1 MTDIYL
7 HTADEQAMLTALT
20 AAGLTH
26 NGKAVS
32 THDASVAMIGTLSQP
47 TGQMLMDD
55 DGIEYPEYAPIPGYH
70 CNVRTDSTTI
80 IDALASV
87 TINVTLPSVEWAWG

>member
-7 HTADEQAMLTALT
+7 HASDEQTMIDALT

-26 NGKAVS
+26 NGQACS
-32 THDASVAMIGTLSQP
+32 THDAAVAMLGTLSRA
-47 TGQMLMDD
+47 TGNTLTGE
-55 DGIEYPEYAPIPGYH
+55 DGNEYPEYAPIPGYH
-70 CNVRTDSTTI
+70 CNVRTVSQVL

-87 TINVTLPSVEWAWG
+87 TINVASPSVKWA